1 MVQEAIAKK
10 SYFAPVHTIT
20 RGDVTA
26 GFSASAEVVEGEVH
40 IEAQEHFYL
49 ETHAAIVRPGEDG
62 EMEIFATTQGP
73 TLVQVGRA
81 TGGGGGGVIQRQ
93 RRSGR
98 YNRGQDDPET
108 RHS

>member
-10 SYFAPVHTIT
+10 SYFDPVHTIT
-20 RGDVTA
+20 HGDVTA
-26 GFSASAEVVEGEVH
+26 GFAASAEVVEGEVH

-73 TLVQVGRA
+73 TTVQVGGA
-81 TGGGGGGVIQRQ
+81 TGVGV
-93 RRSGR
+93 GV
-98 YNRGQDDPET
+98 GV
-108 RHS
+108 